1 MTLTISGTSYL
12 EELLETKHTKRP
24 FDPFDPLDVLWQYPS
39 RLGNGQCRIIQL
51 REGLGIMISNIQFH
65 DDLIA
70 RVTEP
75 EHGLEFTF
83 FLSGTKELR
92 STHEERFTIAGAGQY
107 FAGQYFFSGSGT
119 APQEICERS
128 AKHYC
133 QGVNIE
139 IDPKL
144 FCSFTGDPFG
154 ELQLSLK
161 HLIRQTTQEYYAR
174 AGTITPAMQIPL
186 RQILHCPYQGLNKRL
201 YLESK
206 VLELMALVIEQELEI
221 RNSNE
226 NAHSLKPDVADR
238 IYRARELLLQRLD
251 NPPTLM
257 ELAQQV
263 ELNSRTLKE
272 GFRQVFGKP
281 AFSYLHDYRLEQ
293 ARQLLE
299 AKEMKVT
306 EVANAVGFGNSYF
319 AKAFSKKFG
328 LTPKLYQKQWKKF
341 L

>member
-1 MTLTISGTSYL
+1 MTVTISGTSYS
-12 EELLETKHTKRP
+12 EELLETEHTKRP

-39 RLGNGQCRIIQL
+39 RLGSGTCRIIQL
-51 REGLGIMISNIQFH
+51 REGLEITISNIQLH

-70 RVTEP
+70 KVTER
-75 EHGLEFTF
+75 EHGLQFDFT
-83 FLSGTKELR
+83 LSGELDLR
-92 STHEERFTIAGAGQY
+92 SHYQERFVTAGAGHY
-107 FAGQYFFSGSGT
+107 SAGQYFFCGSGM
-119 APQEICERS
+119 APQEVSECSS
-128 AKHYC
+128 A
-133 QGVNIE
+133 QPGQVVNIE
-139 IDPKL
+139 IDPEL

-154 ELQLSLK
+154 ELQLNLK

-174 AGTITPAMQIPL
+174 AGIITPVMQIPL

-206 VLELMALVIEQELEI
+206 ALELMALVITQELEI
-221 RNSNE
+221 RDSNE
-226 NAHSLKPDVADR
+226 NAHALKPDVADR

-272 GFRQVFGKP
+272 GFRQMFGKP

-299 AKEMKVT
+299 TEELKVT
-306 EVANAVGFGNSYF
+306 EVADAIGFGHSYF

-328 LTPKLYQKQWKKF
+328 LTPKLYQKQRKKF
-341 L
+341 R